1 MYIDMKQT
9 IMYID
14 SRRKSYGIKMPLGQ
28 REKHSYVHHVKE
40 VSSSYFLSDQSKASR
55 MATRWVEEGRDE
67 EVLKAR
73 TVKVGAERLHS
84 QEFIGGYNLRAPAD
98 YRLEA
103 GRVMQ
108 YRSVPKFTKI
118 AAIIAWTCMC
128 VVFVYLCIRIGIHAI
143 KDLLMSDSA
152 ENLNKTLT

>member
-1 MYIDMKQT
+1 
-9 IMYID
+9 
-14 SRRKSYGIKMPLGQ
+14 
-28 REKHSYVHHVKE
+28 
-40 VSSSYFLSDQSKASR
+40 

-108 YRSVPKFTKI
+108 YRSVPKFMKI
-118 AAIIAWTCMC
+118 AAIIMWTCIS
-128 VVFVYLCIRIGIHAI
+128 VIFVYLCIRIVIHTI
-143 KDLLMSDSA
+143 KDLCMTDNAEDS
-152 ENLNKTLT
+152 NKTLT

>member
-1 MYIDMKQT
+1 
-9 IMYID
+9 
-14 SRRKSYGIKMPLGQ
+14 
-28 REKHSYVHHVKE
+28 
-40 VSSSYFLSDQSKASR
+40 
-55 MATRWVEEGRDE
+55 MATRWVEQGHDE
-67 EVLKAR
+67 EALKAR

-108 YRSVPKFTKI
+108 YRSVPKFMRVT
-118 AAIIAWTCMC
+118 AIIMWTCIC
-128 VVFVYLCIRIGIHAI
+128 VIFVYLCVCIIIHMI
-143 KDLLMSDSA
+143 KGLFMTNRT